1 MWTKTNKSSLEY
13 YSNLYKSQYCAN
25 NKDMDSFFNDISLPT
40 LNINEKETL
49 ETFVLVTEV
58 KSAIKTLSSGKSP
71 SDGGYSIEFYKSFQ
85 DILAPLLT
93 MLYNDIISKQSM
105 PMSMRSAGIS
115 LIPKPGK
122 DHMQMSNFRPLS
134 LLNNDYK
141 LFAKILAMRLEKET
155 PL

>member
-1 MWTKTNKSSLEY
+1 
-13 YSNLYKSQYCAN
+13 
-25 NKDMDSFFNDISLPT
+25 MDSFFNDISLPT

-49 ETFVLVTEV
+49 ETLVLVTEV

-85 DILAPLLT
+85 DILAP
-93 MLYNDIISKQSM
+93 
-105 PMSMRSAGIS
+105 MSMRSAGIS

-122 DHMQMSNFRPLS
+122 DHTQMSNFCPLS

-141 LFAKILAMRLEKET
+141 DPCDAPGEGNPLFSTFGPGGLYTRSPCL
-155 PL
+155 